1 MMPGPA
7 KEYEFFI
14 VALTKQGKL
23 IDAYVKATSISNAM
37 DKFID
42 QLDLAGMIAEY
53 RFCVRREKLIHL
65 PSTEL

>member
-1 MMPGPA
+1 MA

-23 IDAYVKATSISNAM
+23 VDAYVKASSSAKAV

-42 QLDLAGMIAEY
+42 QLDLAGSIVEY
-53 RFCVRREKLIHL
+53 RFCVRKETHHG
-65 PSTEL
+65 